1 MSKVRA
7 LSNLLCGSCLALL
20 LLPVGAQAAGRLEIE
35 APDRLPLGA
44 EQVLELDGGTRSLD
58 GAETVTVSGYLDE
71 TGAVPALTVGGQ
83 ALEADG
89 ETQLTWNLTKARR
102 RCRWWAAR
110 WETVL

>member
-71 TGAVPALTVGGQ
+71 TGAVPALTVGGRPWSQ
-83 ALEADG
+83 TARPSSH
-89 ETQLTWNLTKARR
+89 WNLTKARR

-110 WETVL
+110 WETTL